1 VGNLLLPIKLTHKI
15 NPYSPLRYPGG
26 KACLTNYI
34 TDILNTNRINNAV
47 YYEFYAGGAG
57 AALGLLFNDRVE
69 RIVLNDADI
78 HIYAFWH
85 SVLYQVNEL
94 IELITNTPVTMAS
107 WHIQREIY
115 DNPDNQD
122 LVTLGFATFFLN
134 RCNRSGI
141 LTKAGPIGGMQQNG
155 NYLLDARYKKDRL
168 IDRILAINKLSNR
181 ITLYNEDTITLMNQL
196 QVELRQPQSL
206 LYLDP
211 PYYNKGKSLYLNYY
225 NHDDH
230 VALRDLLSSLRGN
243 NWLVSYDQVEPI
255 AKLYLNF
262 NHCDIDI
269 NYSLQLKKKIK
280 EIFIFS
286 DSLTMPENSHLPLY
300 ELR

>member
-1 VGNLLLPIKLTHKI
+1 MTTKN

-26 KACLTNYI
+26 KACLTTYI
-34 TDILNTNRINNAV
+34 TEILYTNNIKNGV

-57 AALGLLFNDRVE
+57 AALGLLFNNVVD

-78 HIYAFWH
+78 HIYAFWY
-85 SVLYQVNEL
+85 SVLNDVKTLTDL
-94 IELITNTPVTMAS
+94 IIDTPVTMS
-107 WHIQREIY
+107 NWYLQKEIY
-115 DNPDNQD
+115 DNPNNSD
-122 LVTLGFATFFLN
+122 LISLGFATFFLN

-141 LTKAGPIGGMQQNG
+141 LTKAGPIGGAQQNG
-155 NYLLDARYKKDRL
+155 NYLLDARYNKEGL
-168 IDRILAINKLSNR
+168 IARIIAINKLGSR
-181 ITLYNEDTITLMNQL
+181 ITLYNRDTIELMKEFSA
-196 QVELRQPQSL
+196 ELRQPQSL

-230 VALRDLLSSLRGN
+230 VALRDLLSNLRGN

-269 NYSLQLKKKIK
+269 NYSLQSKRKMK

-286 DSLTMPENSHLPLY
+286 DNLTMPQNKQLAIY